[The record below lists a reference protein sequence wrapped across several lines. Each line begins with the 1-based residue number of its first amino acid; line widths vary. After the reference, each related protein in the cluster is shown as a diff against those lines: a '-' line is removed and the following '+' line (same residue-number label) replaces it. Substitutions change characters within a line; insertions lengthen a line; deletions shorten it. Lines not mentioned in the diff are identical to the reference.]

1 MKHFWKLNLFLF
13 EEAVKRKKRKRSNKL
28 FKKLISLQKNTMP
41 KTQNIEIQSTD
52 KQYNLLIQ
60 QISSLVHDAKRQ
72 VATTIDSVLVETYW
86 NIGKYIVEFEQ
97 DGSARA
103 KYGDRLLVNL
113 SNDLTAQLGKGYS
126 KSNLFNMR
134 LFYSRYPIFQ
144 TVSGKLGWSHMIEL
158 ISIDNDLE
166 RNFYLAESVNE
177 NWSVRTLKQQKER
190 GLFMQLALGKSC
202 EKILELSKSGNL
214 VESPEDIIKDTY
226 TLDFLNIPEQK
237 HSESILE
244 DALIGNLEHFLLE
257 LGKGFAFVGRQY
269 RLTINNTNY
278 YADLVFYHIILKC
291 YVVIDLKIGKV
302 KQEDIGQMNL
312 YLGYFAIDKNN
323 QGDNPP
329 IGIILAKE
337 KDEVMVQY
345 AMYGNNN
352 NLFVSKYQFYLP
364 DLEEL
369 RKVVFKSLEC
379 APTAV

>member
-1 MKHFWKLNLFLF
+1 MYEL
-13 EEAVKRKKRKRSNKL
+13 
-28 FKKLISLQKNTMP
+28 
-41 KTQNIEIQSTD
+41 QNIESKFTD
-52 KQYNLLIQ
+52 KQYDLLIQ
-60 QISSLVHDAKRQ
+60 QISSLVHNAKKQ

-97 DGSARA
+97 DGSAKAR
-103 KYGDRLLVNL
+103 YGDRLLVNL

-144 TVSGKLGWSHMIEL
+144 TVSGKLGWSHIIEL
-158 ISIDNDLE
+158 ISIDNELE
-166 RNFYLAESVNE
+166 RNFYLAESINE
-177 NWSVRTLKQQKER
+177 NWSVRTFKQQKER
-190 GLFMQLALGKSC
+190 GLFMQLALGKSS
-202 EKILELSKSGNL
+202 EKVLELSKSGNL
-214 VESPEDIIKDTY
+214 VENSEDIIKDTY

-244 DALIGNLEHFLLE
+244 DALIENLEHFLLE

-369 RKVVFKSLEC
+369 RKVVFKSIK
-379 APTAV
+379 

>member
-1 MKHFWKLNLFLF
+1 MN
-13 EEAVKRKKRKRSNKL
+13 
-28 FKKLISLQKNTMP
+28 IMP
-41 KTQNIEIQSTD
+41 ETQNIKLQSTD

-113 SNDLTAQLGKGYS
+113 SNDLTSQLGKGYS

-134 LFYSRYPIFQ
+134 LFYTRYPIFQ
-144 TVSGKLGWSHMIEL
+144 TVSGKLGWSHIIEL
-158 ISIDNDLE
+158 ISIDNELE
-166 RNFYLAESVNE
+166 RNFYLAESINE
-177 NWSVRTLKQQKER
+177 NWSVRTLKQQKDR
-190 GLFMQLALGKSC
+190 GLFMQLALGKSR
-202 EKILELSKSGNL
+202 EKVLELSKSGNL
-214 VESPEDIIKDTY
+214 VESSEDIIKDTY

-237 HSESILE
+237 HSESMLE
-244 DALIGNLEHFLLE
+244 DALTENLEHFLLE

-278 YADLVFYHIILKC
+278 YTDLVFYHIILKC

-323 QGDNPP
+323 KGDNPP

-369 RKVVFKSLEC
+369 RKVVFKS
-379 APTAV
+379 V